1 MLIICKRKQTQNK
14 VKKNSFFIWIFF
26 PQKWKQNQNSSS
38 HFYQK
43 IEYIFHTPLLGLLW
57 NCCRDCLLWCRE
69 WMSFPISSKRDAPQ
83 FGVCSLF
90 GAIGKDILDERGWNY
105 TLNLVKVFCV
115 RSLLKATTPKK
126 QWNRR

>member
-1 MLIICKRKQTQNK
+1 MKLLQRL
-14 VKKNSFFIWIFF
+14 SFVM
-26 PQKWKQNQNSSS
+26 QRMNVLSN
-38 HFYQK
+38 
-43 IEYIFHTPLLGLLW
+43 
-57 NCCRDCLLWCRE
+57 
-69 WMSFPISSKRDAPQ
+69 SSKRDAPQ

-90 GAIGKDILDERGWNY
+90 RAIGKDILDERGWNY